1 MTEETI
7 IIEVINPEP
16 TEEEKLELRLHPFKV
31 IAEPDKLTFE
41 EKVNELIL
49 LGYELKQPVEV
60 HPELNA
66 RYWAVLVLKAGKYD
80 DITNVKDVPTEDVD
94 AYLAEGWKIINE
106 YSKYMR
112 LAKRGTPSL

>member
-16 TEEEKLELRLHPFKV
+16 TEETPEPIFPKCKV
-31 IAEPDKLTFE
+31 ILEKNKQKFE
-41 EKVNELIL
+41 DNLSIL
-49 LGYELKQPVEV
+49 LDLGYEFALPVEI
-60 HPELNA
+60 HPELNTPFL
-66 RYWAVLVLKAGKYD
+66 AVLVLKTGKYD

-112 LAKRGTPSL
+112 LAKRGTPGI